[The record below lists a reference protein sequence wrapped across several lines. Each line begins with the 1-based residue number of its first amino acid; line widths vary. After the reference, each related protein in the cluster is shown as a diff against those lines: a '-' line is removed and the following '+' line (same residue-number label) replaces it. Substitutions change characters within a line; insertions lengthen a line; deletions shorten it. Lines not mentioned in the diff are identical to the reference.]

1 MSSGFLSKMF
11 KQEIPTNAIAFDY
24 AVFGMQSFE
33 IHNPIEMIARDPRD
47 LLERRKKRDM
57 KHPTT
62 TKKMYD
68 VIVNKGP

>member
-11 KQEIPTNAIAFDY
+11 KQEIPTNAIEFDY

-33 IHNPIEMIARDPRD
+33 IHSPFWDDCKRPKGPSWKA
-47 LLERRKKRDM
+47 KKKDM

-62 TKKMYD
+62 AKNVWCDSK
-68 VIVNKGP
+68 

>member
-1 MSSGFLSKMF
+1 MF
-11 KQEIPTNAIAFDY
+11 KQEIPTIAIVFDY

-33 IHNPIEMIARDPRD
+33 IHNPLRWLQETQGTY
-47 LLERRKKRDM
+47 LKGQKKKDM